1 MKNILFIISAAI
13 VLYSCTT
20 KGEMQTKAINENYV
34 ILLDLSDRL
43 IQNPDQVNI
52 DTSVIRAVFEKFE
65 KSVQRNLVIKSKDR
79 FSIRIIPQRGSSLSA
94 NAFENS
100 LSLDMAKYSAA
111 EKLKQLNIFKAA
123 LSGQLALL
131 YQQSFL
137 GNKNSNFSGVDIWQY
152 FNEQINSDLDNR
164 FNNKVVVLTD
174 GYFDFEDKSHGLNN
188 GSLATTT
195 TPLLQKMKGQL
206 WEKEAEEKN
215 IGLMPVKLKNE
226 ASWLICG
233 IQSKNSKDL
242 IEVKKL
248 SYLWRNW
255 LKGSGALTI
264 GDPILNS
271 SSEKMK
277 NLILNNL

>member
-79 FSIRIIPQRGSSLSA
+79 FSIRIIPQRGSSLPA
-94 NAFENS
+94 NAFENY

-111 EKLKQLNIFKAA
+111 EKLKQLGIFKAA

-152 FNEQINSDLDNR
+152 FNEQINSDLGNR

-188 GSLATTT
+188 GNLATTT

-206 WEKEAEEKN
+206 WEKEADEKN

-226 ASWLICG
+226 ATWLICG

-242 IEVKKL
+242 IEVEKL
-248 SYLWRNW
+248 SYLWRKW
-255 LKGSGALTI
+255 LKVSGAVTI
-264 GDPILNS
+264 GNPILNS

-277 NLILNNL
+277 NLISNNL